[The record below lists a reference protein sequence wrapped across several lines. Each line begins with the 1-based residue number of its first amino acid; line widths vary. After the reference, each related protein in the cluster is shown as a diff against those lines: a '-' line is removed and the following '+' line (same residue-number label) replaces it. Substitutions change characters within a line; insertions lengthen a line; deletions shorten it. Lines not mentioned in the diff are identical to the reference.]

1 MRRISPFQDSL
12 SVRTHASAHR
22 GRRLLVAL
30 LVLSLISLGPGCSST
45 RTVVDDPEAGV
56 RRLELRAGDV
66 IKLITLDRQRFRIEI
81 LEIEPDVMRGRVM
94 KSSQSS
100 LSPGSEV
107 TVAYADLA
115 LVQVD
120 RFSRWRTAGAVASVA
135 VIGAMI
141 ALAAGGVSPTIAAP
155 PP

>member
-1 MRRISPFQDSL
+1 
-12 SVRTHASAHR
+12 
-22 GRRLLVAL
+22 
-30 LVLSLISLGPGCSST
+30 
-45 RTVVDDPEAGV
+45 
-56 RRLELRAGDV
+56 V

-81 LEIEPDVMRGRVM
+81 LDIEPDVMRGRVM